1 MTASVNDFSLS
12 PSAVARVSTLLTT
25 EPEGTR
31 LRIGVEGGGCSGFRY
46 QFDFDTTQPADDDL
60 LIEKDGARAVIDPV
74 SLDFVR
80 GSQLDYVESL
90 GGSYFEVKNPNAKAS
105 CGCGNSFAV

>member
-1 MTASVNDFSLS
+1 MTQDFSLS
-12 PSAVARVSTLLTT
+12 PSAIARVSKLLLD
-25 EPEGTR
+25 EPAGAR
-31 LRIGVEGGGCSGFRY
+31 LRVGVEGGGCSGFRY
-46 QFDFDTTQPADDDL
+46 QFDFDTKTPDTDDL
-60 LIEKDGARAVIDPV
+60 LIEQDGARAVIDAV